1 LPDIDTVTKQGQTG
15 IAGATVQSLS
25 RVRGGGSPESD
36 IEYCYAFKT
45 ARLVDVQVH
54 GYMLIIYASI
64 RSFPV

>member
-1 LPDIDTVTKQGQTG
+1 
-15 IAGATVQSLS
+15 VQLYSSCPEFAVVALS
-25 RVRGGGSPESD
+25 ESD